1 VGTRD
6 KLDVSVLEGLEERV
20 LSIDCKKHTFH
31 LDPFLESISSLPL
44 KDKEDIERV
53 MVSGVSKRAI
63 NFILDTLG
71 DMNTK
76 IEAEH
81 EASLSKKKKHAEN
94 VLQSRANDGGSG
106 KSKRPVKGLSK
117 PGEGVVRGT
126 PDAAKKTN
134 DIVPYSTPVEEDNV
148 EKPPAA
154 KRKSAGKRASSPSKK
169 TKPKKMKSN
178 DEETPLVL
186 TATEKG
192 RVITHGEEPSLE
204 EAA

>member
-1 VGTRD
+1 MEKEALWTDLVGTLHQGTTGPYWVLKDSQLKNWSLQIHQKDKNSPYKLTFVYRIEKIWIPNPSNPITIATVGTRD

-94 VLQSRANDGGSG
+94 VPTIKG
-106 KSKRPVKGLSK
+106 K
-117 PGEGVVRGT
+117 
-126 PDAAKKTN
+126 
-134 DIVPYSTPVEEDNV
+134 
-148 EKPPAA
+148 
-154 KRKSAGKRASSPSKK
+154 
-169 TKPKKMKSN
+169 
-178 DEETPLVL
+178 
-186 TATEKG
+186 
-192 RVITHGEEPSLE
+192 
-204 EAA
+204 